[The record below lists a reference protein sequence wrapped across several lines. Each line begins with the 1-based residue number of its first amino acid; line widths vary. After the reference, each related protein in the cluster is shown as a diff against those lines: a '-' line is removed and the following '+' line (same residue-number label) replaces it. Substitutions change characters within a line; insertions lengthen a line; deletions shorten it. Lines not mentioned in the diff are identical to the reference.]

1 MQAFFSVLALG
12 KAPKAIKNMYL
23 TEIDGANVTTLT
35 DLYALLKVRLK
46 FPDYFG
52 DNLDALNDALYDLE
66 WMEDEKLIFHIK
78 NYDQFL
84 AKESRE
90 DKLALLQILNEN
102 AQSMDEVG
110 DFMKIYIDQCS
121 TIVPDCKEAAIVV
134 SAKKERP

>member
-1 MQAFFSVLALG
+1 MQSFFSVLAPG
-12 KAPKAIKNMYL
+12 KAPKAVKNMYL

-66 WMEDEKLIFHIK
+66 WMEDEKLVFHIK
-78 NYDQFL
+78 NYAQFL
-84 AKESRE
+84 SKESRE
-90 DKLALLQILNEN
+90 DKLAVLQILNEN

-110 DFMKIYIDQCS
+110 DFMKIYIDHCP
-121 TIVPDCKEAAIVV
+121 TIAPDCKEAAILV
-134 SAKKERP
+134 STKKV